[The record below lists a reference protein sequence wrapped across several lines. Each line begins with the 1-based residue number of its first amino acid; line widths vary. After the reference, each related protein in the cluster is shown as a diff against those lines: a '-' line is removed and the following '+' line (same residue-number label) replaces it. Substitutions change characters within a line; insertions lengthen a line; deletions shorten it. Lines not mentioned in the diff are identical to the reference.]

1 LKNFVIIEKLQR
13 IVTGIEAKNIV
24 KYVQDNP
31 GTTKDRIVKYLL
43 EGNICSRMTTLKV
56 IDILLGIGILKDQ
69 RKGKYF
75 HSLYINENY
84 DFTILGLILL
94 NGLLNDVEDAY
105 KMLIKSKKFNEIFD
119 KLRSVMNESMSSDP
133 RTEKQV
139 RDLEEFINKM

>member
-1 LKNFVIIEKLQR
+1 MKNFVIIEKLQR